1 LETSKEKF
9 DRTMEEVQESKVV
22 GMPSA
27 EEVDEVEKEAQKL
40 SNEKV
45 QRSHLTADEKSL
57 LTQVL
62 KSHSENKISDP
73 VLLQLIKMREIA
85 KQKYLE
91 KQSSIKAIYVG
102 VLKELNDLSQEAIK
116 FQGAIESTDKQI
128 LEFLKEQQ
136 TDGEGPP
143 AA

>member
-1 LETSKEKF
+1 
-9 DRTMEEVQESKVV
+9 MEEIQESKVV

-40 SNEKV
+40 SNERP
-45 QRSHLTADEKSL
+45 QRSHLTADEKLL

-62 KSHSENKISDP
+62 KRHSENKISDP
-73 VLLQLIKMREIA
+73 VLQQLIKMREVA

-102 VLKELNDLSQEAIK
+102 VLKELNELSQEAIK

-136 TDGEGPP
+136 SDGEDPP

>member
-1 LETSKEKF
+1 
-9 DRTMEEVQESKVV
+9 MEEIQESKVV

-40 SNEKV
+40 SNEKPQ

-62 KSHSENKISDP
+62 KSHSENNISDP
-73 VLLQLIKMREIA
+73 VLLQLIKMREVA

-102 VLKELNDLSQEAIK
+102 VLKELNELSQEAIK